1 MRIITSLL
9 FVIAMFAFPSLVAA
23 SPRDELTQKIAQ
35 LKAKPNDTALR
46 EAIIK
51 LAQEIKPSP
60 GIPEEARQ
68 KFVEG
73 NTIAKS
79 AKGPSGQ
86 KLAIKRYQEA
96 LAIAPWWGDAY
107 YNLGTAQELAGQF
120 DAAKTS
126 FKLYILTNPGEKEAR
141 DAQDRIYALNAKADL
156 AKTEQN
162 GDGPK
167 QSKPAAAST
176 PPAPAASAESQRWN
190 GRWQL
195 TTFNPEFNPSAGYG
209 GVLQSTQIGNVI
221 EFWTTGSVS
230 MLVLR
235 GTISTTGSVA
245 WELNNQSCGMPP
257 VSVAVS
263 PDFNTLQY
271 SSSINS
277 FNCSND
283 SGVTTT
289 TLTRQ

>member
-1 MRIITSLL
+1 MRIVSYFFLIVGVLAL
-9 FVIAMFAFPSLVAA
+9 ADLVAA
-23 SPRDELTQKIAQ
+23 SPRDDLTQKIAQ

-51 LAQEIKPSP
+51 LAQEIKPAP
-60 GIPEEARQ
+60 AIPEEARQ
-68 KFVEG
+68 KFIEG

-79 AKGPSGQ
+79 AKGPPGQ

-96 LAIAPWWGDAY
+96 LLIAPWWGDAY
-107 YNLGTAQELAGQF
+107 FNLATAQELAGKY
-120 DAAKTS
+120 DDAKTS
-126 FKLYILTNPGEKEAR
+126 LKLYILTNPGEKEAR

-156 AKTEQN
+156 AKTEQS
-162 GDGPK
+162 GDGAKP
-167 QSKPAAAST
+167 SKPAAAST

-190 GRWQL
+190 ARWQL
-195 TTFNPEFNPSAGYG
+195 TTFNPEFNPSTGYG

-235 GTISTTGSVA
+235 GTISGSGSVA

-263 PDFNTLQY
+263 PDFNTLRY
-271 SSSINS
+271 SNSINS